1 MAVDEP
7 RMEKVRMR
15 ANFKL
20 SIESWTL
27 EAACVLIFET
37 EAWAW
42 AIARVAVAVDLCQL
56 GILINERE
64 RE

>member
-1 MAVDEP
+1 MDEP

-15 ANFKL
+15 ANFRL

-27 EAACVLIFET
+27 EAACILIFET

-42 AIARVAVAVDLCQL
+42 AIAKVAVAVCLCQL
-56 GILINERE
+56 GFLINDSERE
-64 RE
+64 